1 MIKLSVII
9 PNYNKSKYIGTL
21 LQHLKE
27 QKTDEV
33 EVIVIDDAST
43 DNSWDII
50 NEYSDVFTTIK
61 NETNKYVAYTRNV
74 GLDKAKGKYVT
85 FIDSDDDIKPY
96 FISYIL
102 ECIQSNRDGYFFDY
116 EVDNIINGETVEK
129 GYNTM
134 VWSKVYKRSVLTK
147 NNIRF
152 DEDYFTQHIL
162 CEDMDFNCR
171 FLNITRD
178 IQKSNSEII
187 IYRWGVTESVSNSVQ
202 ESSDEEPWF
211 ESFIRDNEGIMD
223 EYFK

>member
-43 DNSWDII
+43 DDSWSII
-50 NEYSDVFTTIK
+50 SEYSDVFTTIK

-96 FISYIL
+96 FIEIIL
-102 ECIQSNRDGYFFDY
+102 RALDTNKDGYFFDY
-116 EVDNIINGETVEK
+116 EVNNVLDGGPVEK
-129 GYNTM
+129 GYNMM

-147 NNIRF
+147 NNIMF
-152 DEDYFTQHIL
+152 DASYYTPGIL
-162 CEDMDFNCR
+162 CEEMDFNCK
-171 FLNITRD
+171 FLKATRN
-178 IQKSNSEII
+178 IQKCEQEII
-187 IYRWGVTESVSNSVQ
+187 IYNWGVSGSLSNSA
-202 ESSDEEPWF
+202 SKPYIEEPWW
-211 ESFIRDNEGIMD
+211 E
-223 EYFK
+223 EYVRNDKDILDKYF